1 MARRLWFLIV
11 ALTAA
16 AGGGWL
22 ATTPAHAQPD
32 GVEGSAFAVSVAAGA
47 ATLVAPTPADVSR
60 AGTGAFPP
68 VSASQPVAGVP
79 GVVTVAD
86 VAASTDGRP
95 GAGGSAAVTSTASVD
110 GLTLLG
116 GVLDVARL
124 SSSCSAT
131 AAGAAGSSLVESLTV
146 GGTAVPT
153 APAPNTVVEI
163 PGVARAVLNEQ
174 VADRGPGRSGLTV
187 RAAHLEVAPGQGGPA
202 LVDVVVAESHCLVTP
217 GGPPPPPPS
226 TTPPSTILPPTTL
239 GPPPTAPVTTAV
251 PPVTT
256 TTVAG
261 PNVVP
266 PGGGGDGT
274 GPGNGPSPE
283 TDQAVR
289 VTSAAG
295 PNTGTA
301 GSEVDVSGTGFEGC
315 SDVRLLFDDARIG
328 TARPDAAGTV
338 DERGLSVP
346 GDATTGRHGVTA
358 TCRAGDRVLRAT
370 AAFEVVPAATH
381 RSAFVTALA
390 EPRQIGTSARS
401 LALSALGALGLLL
414 AIAFPSE
421 LFNSTLD
428 ENYDEVRSWFRLRP
442 VAAGGDAAGREG
454 GGRHQGLAFAGF
466 VLLGGLLYGF
476 LSPDMA
482 FDRSSVAL
490 VLGLS
495 LSLVVIS
502 VGFRLPQLVYVRRR
516 DGEWAHFRVLPGT
529 ALVAVACVVLSRLVH
544 FQPGYLYGLIAG
556 LSFRRRLDTD
566 TNGVLTA
573 ASAVAVFLIS
583 IAAWLARV
591 PVSSAAARPHASIWI
606 VALEACLA
614 AISVLGL
621 ETVVICLIPL
631 RFVEGSKVAAWS
643 RTAWAVV
650 FGLCAFAFVHILLR
664 PDSGYVAASSS
675 RWTVLVLFV
684 AFGILS
690 VGFWAY
696 FRFRPARPASPV
708 AA

>member
-22 ATTPAHAQPD
+22 ATAPAHAQPD
-32 GVEGSAFAVSVAAGA
+32 RVEGGAFALSVASGTG
-47 ATLVAPTPADVSR
+47 TLVAPTPGGVSG
-60 AGTGAFPP
+60 AGTGGFPP
-68 VSASQPVAGVP
+68 LSASRPTVSLP
-79 GVVTVAD
+79 GVVTAAGL
-86 VAASTDGRP
+86 AASTDGRP
-95 GAGGSAAVTSTASVD
+95 GGGGSAAVTSTASVD
-110 GLTLLG
+110 GLSLLG
-116 GVLDVARL
+116 GLLDVARL

-131 AAGAAGSSLVESLTV
+131 AAGAAGSSLVEGLTV
-146 GGTAVPT
+146 GGTAVPA

-174 VADRGPGRSGLTV
+174 VADSGAGRSGLTV
-187 RAAHLEVAPGQGGPA
+187 RAAHLEVVPGQGGPA

-217 GGPPPPPPS
+217 GGPPPPPPTAPS
-226 TTPPSTILPPTTL
+226 STILPPTTI

-261 PNVVP
+261 PDVMP
-266 PGGGGDGT
+266 PSGGGGM
-274 GPGNGPSPE
+274 GNGPSPQ
-283 TDQAVR
+283 TGQAVR
-289 VTSAAG
+289 ATSAAG
-295 PNTGTA
+295 ANTGTA
-301 GSEVDVSGTGFEGC
+301 GSEVDVSGSGFEGC

-328 TARPDAAGTV
+328 TARPDAAGAV
-338 DERGLSVP
+338 DERGLWVP

-358 TCRAGDRVLRAT
+358 TCRAGDHVLRAT
-370 AAFEVVPAATH
+370 AAFDVVSSATH

-401 LALSALGALGLLL
+401 LALSAVAALGLLL

-428 ENYDEVRSWFRLRP
+428 ENYDEVRGWFRLRP
-442 VAAGGDAAGREG
+442 VAAGSDAPGAEG
-454 GGRHQGLAFAGF
+454 GGRHQGLAFVAF

-476 LSPDMA
+476 LTPDLA

-516 DGEWAHFRVLPGT
+516 DGEWARFRVLPGT

-675 RWTVLVLFV
+675 RWTVFVLFV

-696 FRFRPARPASPV
+696 FRFRPARPPSPV